1 MDNSQEFVTYKI
13 KDLCKTNNN
22 KLRQYDQVDRIAN
35 YVLCKKRC
43 FSADN
48 VLSAMAI
55 IEEYKSIKSN
65 HPDLFEIADGTF
77 TSYLSYLANNASR
90 ITRAPK
96 KNGYFLN
103 RGNSYGSKS
112 GNKLAAIINEKE
124 LYPILEY
131 WLSFRC
137 DRVNNI
143 ANNHKGKQW
152 SNPDILGVNY
162 TVFFSNNIIEI
173 TTIEAKVSL
182 DNWRINFFEAVA
194 HSMFA
199 NKAYFAYLC
208 KESEK
213 TESDLL
219 LYAQKFGIGVIAIQV
234 PDDDWK
240 QDMEIKLEYV
250 KEIFPAP
257 THNTNVY
264 FQKEFLDNFELFDIK
279 DINKFGKTNSDF
291 I

>member
-1 MDNSQEFVTYKI
+1 MDNTQDFIKYSI
-13 KDLCKTNNN
+13 KDLCKKNNI
-22 KLRQYDQVDRIAN
+22 KLKQYDQVDRIAN
-35 YVLCKKRC
+35 YVLYKRKC
-43 FSADN
+43 FSAN
-48 VLSAMAI
+48 VVLNASAI
-55 IEEYKSIKSN
+55 IEEYKSIKLK
-65 HPDLFEIADGTF
+65 HPDVFEIADGTF

-96 KNGYFLN
+96 KNGYFLSI
-103 RGNSYGSKS
+103 GSSYDSKS
-112 GNKLAAIINEKE
+112 GKNVAAIITEKK
-124 LYPILEY
+124 LYPILEH

-173 TTIEAKVSL
+173 TTVEAKVSL

-213 TESDLL
+213 IESDLL
-219 LYAQKFGIGVIAIQV
+219 LYAQKFGIGIIAIQV

-257 THNTNVY
+257 IHNTNVY
-264 FQKEFLDNFELFDIK
+264 FQKEFLDNFELSDIK
-279 DINKFGKTNSDF
+279 DINKFGKTNSEF
-291 I
+291 N